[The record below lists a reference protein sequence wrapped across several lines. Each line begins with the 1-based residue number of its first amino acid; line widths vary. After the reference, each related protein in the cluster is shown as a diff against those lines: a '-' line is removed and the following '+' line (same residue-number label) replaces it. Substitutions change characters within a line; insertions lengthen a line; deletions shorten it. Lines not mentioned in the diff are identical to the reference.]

1 MQIKMCWQWVHTSAT
16 SLHPLQTTILLPCL
30 LIVKHDLMPL
40 PQTALTSMDI
50 YRFDPPTGKSA
61 WGTNWG
67 QSYARE
73 CSDRGICDAETGL
86 CNCFGGYTGDD
97 CSIQSTLA
105 Q

>member
-1 MQIKMCWQWVHTSAT
+1 MTSSTQIFTISKRFLLLFVNGETGARHTE
-16 SLHPLQTTILLPCL
+16 
-30 LIVKHDLMPL
+30 IVLDMGIN
-40 PQTALTSMDI
+40 TNTLTNMDI